1 MNILNDMPVN
11 GKPMAGFGRGVTV
24 YTEAQVTTMNDAV
37 VVLGHSMAADS
48 LAGQARQ
55 LEKKFRIME
64 DQKPTDNNAGEI
76 GHVGRIGKGDIP
88 EFCRCITL
96 NYENKTVV

>member
-1 MNILNDMPVN
+1 MNILKDMPVN
-11 GKPMAGFGRGVTV
+11 RKLVAGFGRGVTA
-24 YTEAQVTTMNDAV
+24 YTEAQATTMNDAAMM
-37 VVLGHSMAADS
+37 LEHSMAVDS

-55 LEKKFRIME
+55 QEKKFLIIG
-64 DQKPTDNNAGEI
+64 DQEPTDNNAGEI

-88 EFCRCITL
+88 EFCHCITL